1 MTIVGCLNSLYVKC
15 TPFAMVSNYGGI
27 VDHQKAGKPDRS
39 KLKLLVPS
47 VANFF
52 TSLALHDAF
61 IWQDQR
67 RFISYRRFVPPSFN
81 DVRLVLNT
89 AQVMSLI
96 RNGPLDLVT
105 FDGDVTLYDDGMCL
119 EPDNP
124 VITKIMRLMERGS
137 KIGIVTAAG
146 YTEAARYYER
156 LFGLLQVIQTSDLPL
171 EAKQNLIVMG
181 GESNYCFKFD
191 ANSPDLLRLVPREEW
206 LLKEMMLWTDDD
218 IAELLDIAEDSLR
231 DTVKNMRMEA
241 IVVRKERAVGII
253 PKDGQKFCR
262 ETLEETVL
270 IVQKI
275 LVQAL
280 EASVFV
286 QLANMFRKCRTSGS
300 DYPSARST
308 VCHSPRC
315 HGPC

>member
-1 MTIVGCLNSLYVKC
+1 
-15 TPFAMVSNYGGI
+15 
-27 VDHQKAGKPDRS
+27 
-39 KLKLLVPS
+39 
-47 VANFF
+47 
-52 TSLALHDAF
+52 
-61 IWQDQR
+61 
-67 RFISYRRFVPPSFN
+67 VPPSFN

-119 EPDNP
+119 ERDNP
-124 VITKIMRLMERGS
+124 VIAKIMRLMERGS

-191 ANSPDLLRLVPREEW
+191 ANSPDLLRLVLREEW
-206 LLKEMMLWTDDD
+206 VLKEMMLWTDDD

-275 LVQAL
+275 LVR
-280 EASVFV
+280 AS
-286 QLANMFRKCRTSGS
+286 
-300 DYPSARST
+300 
-308 VCHSPRC
+308 
-315 HGPC
+315 

>member
-1 MTIVGCLNSLYVKC
+1 VWPNSDMLRYSVTLRISSTTIVGCVICFHVLCTLYKIV
-15 TPFAMVSNYGGI
+15 PDYGGT

-67 RFISYRRFVPPSFN
+67 RFISFRRFVPPSFN

-119 EPDNP
+119 ERDNP
-124 VITKIMRLMERGS
+124 VIAKIMRLMERGS

-191 ANSPDLLRLVPREEW
+191 ANSPDLLRLVLREEW
-206 LLKEMMLWTDDD
+206 VLKEMMLWTDDD

-275 LVQAL
+275 LVR
-280 EASVFV
+280 AS
-286 QLANMFRKCRTSGS
+286 
-300 DYPSARST
+300 
-308 VCHSPRC
+308 
-315 HGPC
+315 

>member
-1 MTIVGCLNSLYVKC
+1 MIGTRRHAISDCLLTVE
-15 TPFAMVSNYGGI
+15 
-27 VDHQKAGKPDRS
+27 HQKAGKPDRS

-52 TSLALHDAF
+52 TPLALHDAF
-61 IWQDQR
+61 IWQDR
-67 RFISYRRFVPPSFN
+67 RRCISFRRFVPPSFN

-89 AQVMSLI
+89 AQIMSLV
-96 RNGPLDLVT
+96 RSGPLDLVT

-119 EPDNP
+119 TRDNP
-124 VITKIMRLMERGS
+124 VIGKILRLMKRGS

-146 YTEAARYYER
+146 YTEAHKYYER
-156 LFGLLQVIQTSDLPL
+156 LFGLLHAIQNEDLPL
-171 EAKQNLIVMG
+171 EAKENLIILG

-206 LLKEMMLWTDDD
+206 LLKEMLLWTESD
-218 IAELLDIAEDSLR
+218 ITQLLDIAEASLR
-231 DTVKNMRMEA
+231 DTVRNMRMSA

-253 PKDGQKFCR
+253 PKDGHKFCR

-275 LVQAL
+275 LVL
-280 EASVFV
+280 NPGLSSF
-286 QLANMFRKCRTSGS
+286 
-300 DYPSARST
+300 
-308 VCHSPRC
+308 
-315 HGPC
+315 